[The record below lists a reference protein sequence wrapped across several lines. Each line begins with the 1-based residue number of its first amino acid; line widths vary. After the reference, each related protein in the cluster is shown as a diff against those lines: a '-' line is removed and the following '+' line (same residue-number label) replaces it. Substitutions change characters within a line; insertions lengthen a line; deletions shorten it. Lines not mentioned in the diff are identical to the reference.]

1 MTGMPRGARAGR
13 SRRMSIVSGAAIAP
27 GEVSAAGLPS
37 WSSASVAE
45 ASLFPSQPSTEDSR
59 HSEFVS
65 LEGMRLALVSDTY
78 LPQLNGVTRTL
89 ARLVT
94 SAKSRGAEVEVFTTS
109 DPSAIDEAGIRRE
122 TSIPFWGY
130 PQLRLA
136 APRARDLE
144 RAMRCWGATLVHA
157 ATPFGMG
164 LAARHAARRAN
175 IPFVTSYHTHFVAY
189 AHFYQLGWLQHP
201 GWRFLRW
208 FHNGGERTYCPTAA
222 VAGELESR
230 GFERTAVWG
239 RGVDASVF
247 APGHRTLDARRA
259 LGIGDHELLVLYV
272 GRVARE
278 KGLDDVF
285 GAMRL
290 LRALPDAPSCRLLV
304 VGDGPYLEPCRQR
317 EGDHVVFAGRR
328 TGVELS
334 QLFASADLFVFPSTT
349 DTFGNV
355 TLEAMA
361 SGLPVIAAESGV
373 NRELVAEGAG
383 SWYPAGVPSALATHI
398 ARWGREPALRRRGGA
413 RGRKLALGRSW
424 EHIFDELFRDYRRVL
439 AKDAVRR

>member
-1 MTGMPRGARAGR
+1 MTGMPRVTRAAR
-13 SRRMSIVSGAAIAP
+13 SRRLTIASGATIESGAGAGALAP
-27 GEVSAAGLPS
+27 WSAAT
-37 WSSASVAE
+37 VA
-45 ASLFPSQPSTEDSR
+45 DSR
-59 HSEFVS
+59 MPPSHTERADATESRFVS
-65 LEGMRLALVSDTY
+65 LEGVRLALVSDTY

-94 SAKSRGAEVEVFTTS
+94 SAKSRGADVEVFTTS
-109 DPSAIDEAGIRRE
+109 DPSAHDEDGIRRE
-122 TSIPFWGY
+122 SSVPFWGY

-136 APRARDLE
+136 APGARQIE
-144 RAMRCWGATLVHA
+144 RALRCWEATLVHA

-164 LAARHAARRAN
+164 LAARHAAHRAN

-208 FHNGGERTYCPTAA
+208 FHNGGARTYCPTAA
-222 VAGELESR
+222 VARELEGK
-230 GFERTAVWG
+230 GFARTAVWG

-247 APGHRTLDARRA
+247 SPGHRTLDARRA

-285 GAMRL
+285 DAMRM

-304 VGDGPYLEPCRQR
+304 VGDGPYLEPCQRR
-317 EGDHVVFAGRR
+317 EGEEVVFAGRR

-361 SGLPVIAAESGV
+361 SGLPVIAADSGV

-383 SWYPAGVPSALATHI
+383 SWYPAGAPSALATHI
-398 ARWGREPALRRRGGA
+398 ARWGREPALRRQGGA
-413 RGRKLALGRSW
+413 RGRELALSRGW

-439 AKDAVRR
+439 ADAAAGR